1 MISRKFLNLLCPLV
15 FAAGLGAQGKD
26 KMITPVET
34 SPPTHLKPKTLILDG
49 FWGWNSRWED
59 FRSQIDHQVGPC
71 QIWHYDNSGRTSIE
85 QLGARLAEELRKPN
99 APRNL
104 VGYSMGGI
112 VIREALR
119 QTPEFHPDKVALLH
133 SPNYGT
139 IVAYLLPLPAL
150 VEMRPGSTFM
160 KRLDAAPWH
169 IPTLATWCPGDLIV
183 VPGSSGRWKKAQQ
196 TIRSDVPA
204 HAWPM
209 VSPSIHRAVIR
220 FLLACPS

>member
-1 MISRKFLNLLCPLV
+1 MRTRKILGILSPLL

-26 KMITPVET
+26 KMIRPVEAT
-34 SPPTHLKPKTLILDG
+34 PPIHLKPKTLILDG
-49 FWGWNSRWED
+49 FWGWNSRWEN
-59 FRSQIDHQVGPC
+59 FRNEIDHQVGPC

-104 VGYSMGGI
+104 VGYSLGGI

-119 QTPEFHPDKVALLH
+119 QAPEINLDKVALLH

-139 IVAYLLPLPAL
+139 LVAYLLPLPAL
-150 VEMRPGSTFM
+150 IEMRPGSAFM

-169 IPTLATWCPGDLIV
+169 TPALATWCPGDLIV

-196 TIRSDVPA
+196 IIRSDVPA

-209 VSPSIHRAVIR
+209 LSPGIHRAVIR
-220 FLLACPS
+220 FLLAGPP